1 MPGRCTRAPNLKLSI
16 CVYAST
22 KNKQAKQKQQTFDG
36 FFVVV
41 ARRYKFIGRV
51 LGEKRK
57 A

>member
-1 MPGRCTRAPNLKLSI
+1 MLVLK
-16 CVYAST
+16 T
-22 KNKQAKQKQQTFDG
+22 NKQNRKQQAFDG
-36 FFVVV
+36 FFVV